1 MAPKSA
7 NKHTNHTS
15 FIPKFLYFFVRIP
28 TGTTSSRYLE
38 GLKVD
43 YAQQKKSLPL
53 CVTVPYYNKTEYLSA
68 LAYYT
73 HHDIFAPNL
82 HLHDLLG
89 KPSLSCFVCVI
100 STLIGSASCLQ
111 P

>member
-1 MAPKSA
+1 
-7 NKHTNHTS
+7 
-15 FIPKFLYFFVRIP
+15 
-28 TGTTSSRYLE
+28 LE

-53 CVTVPYYNKTEYLSA
+53 CITVPYYNKTEYLSA

-82 HLHDLLG
+82 YLHDLLG
-89 KPSLSCFVCVI
+89 ESDALSFVLSVGRFAFCFFMFVTLTS
-100 STLIGSASCLQ
+100 STVAKDFFSRFLCNVFLIL
-111 P
+111 